1 MLLAAGVFEREP
13 GNGLSVCT
21 GCTQGSRRQQPPN
34 ERGGDR
40 NASHH
45 HFEPHKRFLAGVTGT
60 HSWLPSQRTSV
71 ADARRIRV
79 GETLQMTA
87 ANFETLLWWH
97 AALHENGTNFSV
109 SKKLSIR
116 FLQNPFKIYGCE
128 AKRPSRVS

>member
-40 NASHH
+40 HASHH

-60 HSWLPSQRTSV
+60 HSWLSSQHTSM

-79 GETLQMTA
+79 GKTLQMTA
-87 ANFETLLWWH
+87 ANFKTLLWRH
-97 AALHENGTNFSV
+97 AALHENGKSFSRR
-109 SKKLSIR
+109 K
-116 FLQNPFKIYGCE
+116 N
-128 AKRPSRVS
+128 